1 MFWETVKLAVQ
12 AILRNPMRS
21 FLTVLGV
28 VIGVA
33 AVITMVTLGRGS
45 TAQVTADVEK
55 LGANLLMLTPG
66 QARFGPSANTDTAR
80 PFDEKV
86 VKTIIDQL
94 SSVET
99 AAPTGSS
106 NMVAVYGNT
115 NYRTR
120 VTGTTNNYLLA
131 TDWDMAQGRSF
142 TNLEEEAGKQ
152 VCILGQTLRE
162 ELFGNADPVGE
173 NIRLGALSCNVIGV
187 LASKGASSF
196 GTDQDDIVIVP
207 FRTFARRIAG
217 TSDIQLIYIAV
228 RDGFSTDRATDDL
241 TALLREIR
249 RIGAGEDDDFTIRD
263 MEQMAT
269 MLTGVTDVLTGLL
282 SAVAAVSL
290 LVGGIG
296 IMNIMLV
303 PVTERTREIGI
314 RMAVG
319 AQARQVLL
327 QFMVEAVVL
336 SGLGGLI
343 GVVLGLTFGAIGSN
357 MLSVPFVVDPQI
369 VLIAFAFSVLVG
381 VIFGYFPARR
391 AAQLDPIQAL
401 RH

>member
-303 PVTERTREIGI
+303 SVTERTREIGI

>member
-45 TAQVTADVEK
+45 TAQVTEDIEK

-66 QARFGPSANTDTAR
+66 QARFGPSANTNTAR
-80 PFDEKV
+80 AFDERDID
-86 VKTIIDQL
+86 TIIDQL
-94 SSVET
+94 ASVET
-99 AAPTGSS
+99 AAPTTSS
-106 NMVAVYGNT
+106 SMVAVFGNV
-115 NYRTR
+115 NYRTQ
-120 VTGTTNNYLLA
+120 VTGTTMNYLQA
-131 TDWDMAQGRSF
+131 TDWAITQGRGF
-142 TNLEEEAGKQ
+142 TRAEEDSGKQ
-152 VCILGQTLRE
+152 VCILGDTLRA
-162 ELFGNADPVGE
+162 ELFGSADAVGE
-173 NIRLGALSCNVIGV
+173 TIRLGTLSCNVVGV
-187 LASKGASSF
+187 LEAKGASSF

-217 TSDIQLIYIAV
+217 TSDVRLVFIAV

-241 TALLREIR
+241 TALLREMR
-249 RIGAGEDDDFTIRD
+249 RIGPGEEDDFSIRG
-263 MEQMAT
+263 MEEMAS
-269 MLTGVTDVLTGLL
+269 MLTGITDVLTGLL
-282 SAVAAVSL
+282 STVAAVSL

-303 PVTERTREIGI
+303 SVTERTREIGI

-319 AQARQVLL
+319 AQARQVLM

-336 SGLGGLI
+336 SGLGGVI
-343 GVVLGLTFGAIGSN
+343 GVVLGLAFGALGSN
-357 MLSVPFVVDPQI
+357 MLNVPFVIDPQI

-381 VIFGYFPARR
+381 VVFGYFPARR
-391 AAQLDPIQAL
+391 AAQMDPIEAL